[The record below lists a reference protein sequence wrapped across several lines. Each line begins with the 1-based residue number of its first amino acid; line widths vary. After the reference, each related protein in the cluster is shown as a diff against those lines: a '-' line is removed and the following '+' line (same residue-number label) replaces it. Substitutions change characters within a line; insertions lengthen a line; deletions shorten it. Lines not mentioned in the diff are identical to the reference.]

1 MLASDPSFV
10 PLPEDPA
17 TLKVLLLAAL
27 AERDRARQHAEAQEA
42 LAREKSAWAA
52 EQGKRADDLYVQTLR
67 LQLELERYKKWYY
80 GPRADRLKSSGEL
93 AQALLNFGEELEQ
106 KPVQPEGVA
115 AGTEPAA
122 EGRRVKRRPGRRAL
136 VNFENLPVTTQVY
149 ELSGKERACPCCGGE
164 RQEIGT
170 EESWQI
176 EYLPGHFERI
186 RHVRKK
192 YACGPCEASAQGPQM
207 AVAARAES
215 PLERGLAGPGLLAYI
230 VTSKFADYLP
240 LYRLEEIFARQGFEI
255 ARATQAVWCGA
266 VADLAEPLYQRMAG
280 RVRASHVVATDDTV
294 LPMLSVGKT
303 QAARMWVYVGDPEHP
318 YNVFD
323 FTLNRGRDGPLQF
336 LQEYKQVLLA
346 DAYGGYNGVVAGNA
360 ITRAGCWA
368 HARRKFVEAEKTA
381 PEIARQAV
389 ALLRTLFAVE
399 QQAKDLSVP
408 ERLARRQAQSA
419 PLLAELRQK
428 LLRWKEQ
435 LLPKHPMAEAVN
447 YTLGQWTELTVFCSD
462 GAVPLDNNVSER
474 EMKRVVLNRKNSLFV
489 GNPRGGRTAAILA
502 SLTSTCRRHQ
512 VDPQLYLTQLL
523 MNLPSWPLRDLDA
536 WLPDQWK
543 LHHAARLATLN
554 QQSSTSLD
562 SLPSPASE

>member
-1 MLASDPSFV
+1 
-10 PLPEDPA
+10 LPEDPA
-17 TLKVLLLAAL
+17 TLKALLLAAL
-27 AERDRARQHAEAQEA
+27 AERDREQLRADEHAERATQQA
-42 LAREKSAWAA
+42 
-52 EQGKRADDLYVQTLR
+52 KRADDLYVQNLR
-67 LQLELERYKKWYY
+67 LQLELARYKKWYY

-93 AQALLNFGEELEQ
+93 AQVLLNFGEELEQ
-106 KPVQPEGVA
+106 KPVHPDDVA
-115 AGTEPAA
+115 AGSEPAT
-122 EGRRVKRRPGRRAL
+122 EGRRVKRRTGRRAL

-149 ELSGKERACPCCGGE
+149 ELSGKERACPCCGVE
-164 RQEIGT
+164 RQEIGA

-186 RHVRKK
+186 QHVRKK
-192 YACGPCEASAQGPQM
+192 YACGQCESSGEKPQM
-207 AVAARAES
+207 AVAARTES

-230 VTSKFADYLP
+230 VTSKFSDYLP

-255 ARATQAVWCGA
+255 ARATQSVWCGA
-266 VADLAEPLYQRMAG
+266 VADLVEPLYQRMAG

-303 QAARMWVYVGDPEHP
+303 QSARMWVYVGDPEHP

-323 FTLNRGRDGPLQF
+323 FTLNRGRDGPQQF
-336 LQEYKQVLLA
+336 LKEYQQILLA

-368 HARRKFVEAEKTA
+368 HARRKFIEAEKTA
-381 PEIARQAV
+381 PEIAREAV
-389 ALLRTLFAVE
+389 ALLRALFAVE
-399 QQAKDLSVP
+399 KQAKESSLQ
-408 ERLARRQAQSA
+408 ERWSRRQAQSA

-447 YTLGQWTELTVFCSD
+447 YTLTQWTELNVFCSD

-489 GNPRGGRTAAILA
+489 GNARGGRTAAILA

-523 MNLPSWPLRDLDA
+523 MNLPSWPVRDLDA

-543 LHHAARLATLN
+543 LRHAARLATLIHPN
-554 QQSSTSLD
+554 PTAPDNPTS
-562 SLPSPASE
+562 PTAE